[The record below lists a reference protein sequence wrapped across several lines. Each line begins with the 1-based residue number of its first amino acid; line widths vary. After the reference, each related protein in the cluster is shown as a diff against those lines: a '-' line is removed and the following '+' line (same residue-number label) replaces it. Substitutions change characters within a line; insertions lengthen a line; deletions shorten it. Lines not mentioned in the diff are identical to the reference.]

1 MNVRFF
7 AKAWSA
13 LRLAWALNCR
23 RHSLRSAFELGAR
36 DGGARVHL
44 ETDRNEAFARLRGNA
59 GARSCA
65 HPPLALAPRGFD
77 PSEMS
82 TAEGVPARA
91 RSPTASAESDSEESS
106 DSEVELADPKES
118 LRWLGYAHRVCA
130 DAPPV
135 ARPSGGAAPSR
146 DRVARCPPTEKTR
159 DPRSRASSRSN
170 PEPPLTP
177 APQTPLHQTQA
188 RRARVRSPTGQRRRI
203 HGGACLTRPTRAPT
217 RAPPVVRLLK
227 KKTLVATKKKT
238 SVSVR
243 SLTRTLSAL
252 TFSLSASNRND

>member
-1 MNVRFF
+1 VRFF

-82 TAEGVPARA
+82 AAEGVPARA

-177 APQTPLHQTQA
+177 APELHATKRRLVALASGRRPVSDGGFTGVRASSAAARAHPRPA
-188 RRARVRSPTGQRRRI
+188 RRPTSEKENPRRDKRKNKRLRSFVN
-203 HGGACLTRPTRAPT
+203 AP
-217 RAPPVVRLLK
+217 
-227 KKTLVATKKKT
+227 
-238 SVSVR
+238 
-243 SLTRTLSAL
+243 LSAL

>member
-1 MNVRFF
+1 MGKHPERAFLRES
-7 AKAWSA
+7 WSA

-82 TAEGVPARA
+82 AAEGVPARA

-146 DRVARCPPTEKTR
+146 DRVARCPPTEKNTR
-159 DPRSRASSRSN
+159 PAFARVVAFQPRTSAHARSPNSTPPNAGSSRSR
-170 PEPPLTP
+170 PVADRSATADSRGCVPP
-177 APQTPLHQTQA
+177 APAARAHPRPA
-188 RRARVRSPTGQRRRI
+188 RRPTSENENPRR
-203 HGGACLTRPTRAPT
+203 
-217 RAPPVVRLLK
+217 K
-227 KKTLVATKKKT
+227 KTKKKQA
-238 SVSVR
+238 SPSVR
-243 SLTRTLSAL
+243 
-252 TFSLSASNRND
+252 